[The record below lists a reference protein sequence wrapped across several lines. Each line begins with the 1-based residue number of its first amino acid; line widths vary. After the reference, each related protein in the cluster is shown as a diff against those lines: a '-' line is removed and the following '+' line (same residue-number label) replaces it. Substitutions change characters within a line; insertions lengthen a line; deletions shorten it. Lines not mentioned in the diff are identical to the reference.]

1 MMDSLMIPLWLVES
15 FGPKAQ
21 KMIILWNIILFCCF
35 FFIKKQFFLVRLP
48 CTTTH
53 QLGRNYTKI
62 YGLQVKIG
70 LCDFKNLEET
80 CGRRSQVDYI
90 SKIRLF
96 SSILNFFLCDFKN
109 WWPKDRRWFYSRM
122 LGGPMPY
129 SHLKSC
135 FLFFFFLSTGAP
147 LVNALKFRV
156 FWHMAKVKVDFTMT
170 PDDDL

>member
-1 MMDSLMIPLWLVES
+1 MTCRIFWAE
-15 FGPKAQ
+15 GPKDDYIV
-21 KMIILWNIILFCCF
+21 KYNPLLLF

-80 CGRRSQVDYI
+80 CGRRPQVDYI

-109 WWPKDRRWFYSRM
+109 WWPKDTRWFYSRM

-129 SHLKSC
+129 SHQKSC
-135 FLFFFFLSTGAP
+135 FFFFFLSTGAP